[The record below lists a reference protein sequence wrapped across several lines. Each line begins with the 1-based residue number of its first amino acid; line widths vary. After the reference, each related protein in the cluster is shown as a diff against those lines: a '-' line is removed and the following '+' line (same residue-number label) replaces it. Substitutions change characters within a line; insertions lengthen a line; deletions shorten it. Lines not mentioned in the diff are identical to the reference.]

1 MRCRWREARFPSLFC
16 DPCLFFSFFGAAMI
30 DSAAMLGRKSFRL
43 VNRSTVALEP
53 GDNLHP
59 ARAGVAVVMM
69 GFLPFAHE
77 AVFVAGQ
84 QLRLCRIF
92 QSRLCG
98 PFKRGKLAQVLRP
111 PLALRWAL

>member
-53 GDNLHP
+53 GDNLHLTS
-59 ARAGVAVVMM
+59 AGVEVVMM
-69 GFLPFAHE
+69 GFLTSEKE
-77 AVFVAGQ
+77 AVFVAGE
-84 QLRLCRIF
+84 QLSL
-92 QSRLCG
+92 SRLVAGHTNGRASCRER
-98 PFKRGKLAQVLRP
+98 RGQ
-111 PLALRWAL
+111 

>member
-1 MRCRWREARFPSLFC
+1 
-16 DPCLFFSFFGAAMI
+16 MI

-69 GFLPFAHE
+69 GFLPFANE

-92 QSRLCG
+92 QSHLRA
-98 PFKRGKLAQVLRP
+98 PFKRRKIAQNFGPQLRSEEP
-111 PLALRWAL
+111 TVELHILLPHT